1 LMGGVWVWFGIEPE
15 TNDRSRDLF
24 FFLGVVYVL
33 IGLGLFRDKRWCR
46 GVAMVAWI
54 PVMWMFP
61 IGTVLG
67 FVAMM
72 LLRNSREEREE
83 FLKVV
88 DATSAEDAAR
98 MLKEQ
103 AMSRFGIREDQLN
116 VSLAGGLKI
125 SPGEINGFLA
135 DMEEDYGFCLADEVN
150 VSTVSVQEMMAVL
163 ARQKGRGA

>member
-1 LMGGVWVWFGIEPE
+1 LMGGVWCWFGIEPE

-33 IGLGLFRDKRWCR
+33 IGLGLFRDKRWFR

-54 PVMWMFP
+54 PVMWIFP

-72 LLRNSREEREE
+72 LLRNSRGEREK

-88 DATSAEDAAR
+88 DATSADDAAR

-103 AMSRFGIREDQLN
+103 SMGRFGIKEDQLN
-116 VSLAGGLKI
+116 VSLAGGLRI